1 VKPLQKTMSRIRYL
15 SREWL
20 TGFASLLPNDV
31 LSTRL
36 RVLIYRA
43 CGLGIASDALVYR
56 NVLLLGK
63 VSVGSGSSISNN
75 SSINGAAA
83 GVHIGSDVMIA
94 PGCCIVAFDHGMQMG
109 EVPMIRQ
116 PLVEAAITIGDGAWI
131 AANCTI
137 TKGVRV
143 GRGAIVAANSVVTRD
158 VDDFTIV
165 GGVPARYIKSRI
177 G

>member
-1 VKPLQKTMSRIRYL
+1 MRLLHQTIARLKYL
-15 SREWL
+15 SIEWL

-43 CGLGIASDALVYR
+43 CGFEIAPDALVYR

-63 VSVGSGSSISNN
+63 VCVGSGSSISNN
-75 SSINGAAA
+75 SSINGAGV

-109 EVPMIRQ
+109 NVPMIRQ
-116 PLVEAAITIGDGAWI
+116 PLIEEAITIGDGAWI

-137 TKGVRV
+137 TRGVTV

-158 VDDFTIV
+158 VDEFSIV
-165 GGVPARYIKSRI
+165 GGVPARHIKSRI